1 MAASSKKTDDR
12 TFEAGPWRISL
23 RKSHILKSSCERGSK
38 DGCSA
43 EEEAC
48 FVCKFHRELR
58 ALPALPEMV
67 FPDSWLRLD
76 HETGCGLGFYAL
88 DALRRVDATRDPLKV
103 AAAEEW
109 GKTRED
115 SMEKVKDIV
124 QPFDW
129 TFTTD
134 YTGTLLTQQGAHIQ
148 VNTLTCSECV

>member
-1 MAASSKKTDDR
+1 
-12 TFEAGPWRISL
+12 
-23 RKSHILKSSCERGSK
+23 
-38 DGCSA
+38 
-43 EEEAC
+43 
-48 FVCKFHRELR
+48 
-58 ALPALPEMV
+58 MV

-109 GKTRED
+109 GKTRLETAHVASQVGLGLFNYGRED